1 MKKNYLVLS
10 VTAMLFFA
18 TAFAKPDPGVTK
30 EVEESFKKEF
40 AGSQLLGWSQQ
51 GEFFKA
57 TFILA
62 GCRTEAY
69 FTGNGELQGS
79 IRGLFYNQLPLVV
92 ITSVDKRFDS
102 PDVIDVCEINNAG
115 GTIYRITL
123 DADNKRFRVRTD
135 SDGNITDIEKLK
147 K

>member
-1 MKKNYLVLS
+1 
-10 VTAMLFFA
+10 MLA
-18 TAFAKPDPGVTK
+18 WT
-30 EVEESFKKEF
+30 
-40 AGSQLLGWSQQ
+40 QQ

-57 TFILA
+57 TFIMA

-69 FTGNGELQGS
+69 FTEDGELQGS

-92 ITSVDKRFDS
+92 ITSVDKRFES
-102 PDVIDVCEINNAG
+102 PEVIDVCEITNAG

-123 DADNKRFRVRTD
+123 DANEKRYRVRTD

>member
-1 MKKNYLVLS
+1 MKKYYLVMTL
-10 VTAMLFFA
+10 TASLFL
-18 TAFAKPDPGVTK
+18 TAFASPLPIVNK
-30 EVEESFKKEF
+30 EVEASFKKEF

-51 GEFFKA
+51 GEYLKA

-69 FTGNGELQGS
+69 FTEDGQLQGS
-79 IRGLFYNQLPLVV
+79 IRGLFYNQLPLAV

-102 PDVIDVCEINNAG
+102 PDAIDVCEITNES
-115 GTIYRITL
+115 GTTYRITL
-123 DADNKRFRVRTD
+123 DAKDKRYRVRTD
-135 SDGNITDIEKLK
+135 AEGNINDIEKLK